1 LKLGYARQL
10 VPEMNATLVCYSA
23 ERVHAIM
30 LEQARAQHLMWE
42 DFHDKVRTFIWD
54 NIDYLPSV
62 AHRTVLDNM
71 ELLPGYIYGIMIV
84 IAFITLESLFCG
96 APRHVTLPPKP
107 VELEL
112 KEELAQISGA
122 IATLER
128 HRTGLQQ
135 QLVALKA
142 KQG

>member
-1 LKLGYARQL
+1 
-10 VPEMNATLVCYSA
+10 MNSTLTCYSG
-23 ERVHAIM
+23 ERVHAMM

-42 DFHDKVRTFIWD
+42 EFHDKVRTFIWD
-54 NIDYLPSV
+54 NIDYLPSG
-62 AHRTVLDNM
+62 AHRSVLDNM
-71 ELLPGYIYGIMIV
+71 EFVPGYIYGTLLV
-84 IAFITLESLFCG
+84 IAFIILDSLFCR
-96 APRHVTLPPKP
+96 APRHVTPPPKP

-122 IATLER
+122 IAALER

-135 QLVALKA
+135 QLIALKA